1 MSKKLTQQQLQQLS
15 LNELNKL
22 KEEYAGKKA
31 ELLAL
36 KAKGGKA
43 WTEEGQTELDEVA
56 LYLVDLEE
64 TIKAKANSAEEVTAD
79 EYQPKK
85 GTEKHIHLVLVRG
98 RRFNPNTG
106 KEESLPY
113 TQLFTFSEWQVF
125 KKHFRSLGYVIT
137 KVLHDPYNE
146 AAKYVT
152 Q

>member
-1 MSKKLTQQQLQQLS
+1 MSKKLSQQQLQQLS
-15 LNELNKL
+15 LDELNKL
-22 KEEYAGKKA
+22 KEEYADKKA

-56 LYLVDLEE
+56 LYLVDIEE
-64 TIKAKANSAEEVTAD
+64 TIEAKANSAEEVTVD

>member
-1 MSKKLTQQQLQQLS
+1 MSKKLSQQQLQQLS
-15 LNELNKL
+15 LDELNKL
-22 KEEYAGKKA
+22 KEEYADKKA

-56 LYLVDLEE
+56 LYLVDIEE
-64 TIKAKANSAEEVTAD
+64 TIEAKANSAEEVTAD
-79 EYQPKK
+79 EYKPKK

-106 KEESLPY
+106 KEESAPY

>member
-22 KEEYAGKKA
+22 KEEYAGKKT

-64 TIKAKANSAEEVTAD
+64 TIKAKANSAEEVTVD

-106 KEESLPY
+106 KEESAPY